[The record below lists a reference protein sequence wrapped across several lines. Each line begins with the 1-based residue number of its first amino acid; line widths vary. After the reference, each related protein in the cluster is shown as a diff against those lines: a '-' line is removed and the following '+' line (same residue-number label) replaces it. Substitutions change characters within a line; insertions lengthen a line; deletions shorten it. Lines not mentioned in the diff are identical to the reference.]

1 MASDRLVVKYV
12 PAVIAARFYLL
23 FKYSSVNIKT
33 VWTSM
38 IN

>member
-23 FKYSSVNIKT
+23 FKYSSVNLLKQFGLP
-33 VWTSM
+33 
-38 IN
+38 